1 MRSLVPFII
10 IAVLV
15 ACEYYMYQ
23 CVKILF
29 SPREGERMNGVL
41 IGYVIFDVLLY
52 MLFFSYRI
60 FGIHGGHKI
69 FFSTVTSILALLLI
83 TKIVVFLFFFIGD
96 LVRLAFYLIKLA
108 SATPANPA
116 AAAGGGMSRSSFLAK
131 AALATAAIPVFS
143 LVYGV
148 VVNAYNYQFRK
159 LTIKF
164 PNLPEE
170 FEGFRFIQLSDIH
183 SGSFTRSEPLIHA
196 VESINKM
203 DADIILFTG
212 DLVNNV
218 AEEMV
223 PYKEIFSRLKAK
235 HGVLSTTGNHDYG
248 DYSQW
253 NSVEEKKENFQRFMK
268 THAEMGWKLLMNE
281 NHVIERNGQ
290 KIAIIGIE
298 NWGHALHF
306 PKYGKLDVAHKGTE
320 DIPFKI
326 LMSHDPSHW
335 DEQVRPQ
342 YPDIDLTLAGHT
354 HGFQFG
360 IENKY
365 IKWSPSEWVYKQWAG
380 LYQEGKQ
387 YIYVNRGFGFLGYPG
402 RVGIL
407 PEITEITL
415 RRG

>member
-1 MRSLVPFII
+1 MRSFFVPILILTIF
-10 IAVLV
+10 VS
-15 ACEYYMYQ
+15 CEYYMYQ
-23 CVKILF
+23 CIKVIFPPRAGEKI
-29 SPREGERMNGVL
+29 NNIL
-41 IGYVIFDVLLY
+41 IAYLIFDVLLY
-52 MLFFSYRI
+52 LVFFSYRYY
-60 FGIHGGHKI
+60 GVHGNHKL
-69 FFSTVTSILALLLI
+69 FYTSVTSLLALLLI
-83 TKIVVFLFFFIGD
+83 TKIVVFLFLFIGD
-96 LVRLAFYLIKLA
+96 LWRLVRYLFLLTTA
-108 SATPANPA
+108 APA
-116 AAAGGGMSRSSFLAK
+116 GRSGEGMTRSSFLAK

-143 LVYGV
+143 LIYGV
-148 VVNAYNYQFRK
+148 VVNAYNYQIHK

-164 PNLPEE
+164 PNLPDE
-170 FEGFRFIQLSDIH
+170 FDGFRFIQVSDIH
-183 SGSFTRSEPLIHA
+183 SGSFNRTEPLIHA
-196 VESINKM
+196 VETINKM
-203 DADIILFTG
+203 NADIILFTG

-223 PYKEIFSRLKAK
+223 PYKEIFSKLRAK
-235 HGVLSTTGNHDYG
+235 QGVLSTTGNHDYG
-248 DYSQW
+248 DYSPW
-253 NSVEEKKENFQRFMK
+253 DSPEEKKANFKRFMN

-281 NHVIERNGQ
+281 NHIIERNG
-290 KIAIIGIE
+290 KRLAIIGIE
-298 NWGHALHF
+298 NWGHALNF
-306 PKYGKLDVAHKGTE
+306 PKYGKMDVAYKGTE
-320 DIPFKI
+320 NIPFKI

-335 DEQVRPQ
+335 DAEVRPK

-415 RRG
+415 KKG

>member
-1 MRSLVPFII
+1 
-10 IAVLV
+10 
-15 ACEYYMYQ
+15 MYQ
-23 CVKILF
+23 CIKAIF
-29 SPREGERMNGVL
+29 PPKHGERMGAVL

-52 MLFFSYRI
+52 LAFFSYRI
-60 FGIHGGHKI
+60 FGVHGGHKL
-69 FFSTVTSILALLLI
+69 FYTVATSLLALLLI
-83 TKIVVFLFFFIGD
+83 TKLIVFIFFFLGD
-96 LVRLAFYLIKLA
+96 IVRLFVYLFSLIKT
-108 SATPANPA
+108 TPDAKPA
-116 AAAGGGMSRSSFLAK
+116 VGGMTRSSFLAK

-143 LVYGV
+143 LIYGV
-148 VVNAYNYQFRK
+148 FVNAYNYQFRK
-159 LTIKF
+159 LTIQF
-164 PNLPEE
+164 PNLPDE
-170 FEGFRFIQLSDIH
+170 FDGFRLIQVSDIH
-183 SGSFTRSEPLIHA
+183 SGSFNRSEPLVHA

-203 DADIILFTG
+203 KADIVLFTG

-218 AEEMV
+218 AEEML
-223 PYKEIFSRLKAK
+223 PYKAIFSRLRAK

-248 DYSQW
+248 DYQHW
-253 NSVEEKKENFQRFMK
+253 DTPEEKIANFKRFME

-281 NHVIERNGQ
+281 HHIIERNGEQ
-290 KIAIIGIE
+290 IAIIGIE
-298 NWGHALHF
+298 NWGNALHF
-306 PKYGKLDVAHKGTE
+306 PKYGKLSVAYKGTE
-320 DIPFKI
+320 SIPFKI

-335 DEQVRPQ
+335 DAEVRPK
-342 YPDIDLTLAGHT
+342 YPDIDLVLAGHT

-415 RRG
+415 RKG